1 MRMTSLMAP
10 SDLSHLEEWT
20 MRQCWWWECV
30 FTFMIS
36 PETVSQVCCDSRRLL
51 LVWMQGPGQTST
63 VLLFACQLWPAA
75 RHSPPPTP
83 EPPETP
89 ETQDLLLQDNRHKK
103 VTLAKCNLLYGHFF
117 DTSVCDPYP
126 YDISA
131 TACSVYRG
139 LRFFAIFLQFWQVP
153 LYKYLRNM
161 EPL

>member
-83 EPPETP
+83 EPA

-131 TACSVYRG
+131 TACSVYRHPTFQFS
-139 LRFFAIFLQFWQVP
+139 LHFFWQVP